1 MQGFKY
7 REKVGNLSTI
17 PSKNIWYG
25 SISII
30 IPSIF
35 TYIFW
40 FLTAKIAGP
49 ETVGIASSI
58 ASLVIIIATI
68 DGLDMSLGMKRMLAI
83 AISSKDFYK
92 SKQILVSTVV
102 FVCIIAVISSILIA
116 IPSLRILE
124 IIGIERQYTWII
136 IAMIFAQSLQ
146 YIFMEAIIAALK
158 SKTLVIPFLVGSVAR
173 FPIFFGIYF
182 LVNNITLATIIA
194 FSSLLFI
201 TSISFGIYLVKMVR
215 TSPKWS
221 PQGFFSIVK
230 GILVAGLSS
239 WIPHTANVAGYWL
252 GIIAV
257 FSSQGSAEG
266 GKFYISIGIFTITLF
281 ILTGITKVT
290 HALVASIDKKEEQTA
305 LLLYYMKIAFVF
317 SLPIAT
323 PLLYFSANFLG
334 LMGEGFGSASAT
346 LSIFVISLPI
356 LIVSEMIYYFVYG
369 LGDHR
374 AVLYLGLVGNVPRII
389 LYFLLSP
396 ILGIN
401 GAAVSFLIGSAVQ
414 FLASVKVRNTYNI
427 ALRFREYVTITL
439 IPIIVGAL
447 LWAGHIN
454 FVISTIIIIV
464 GSLLLYAKLALFTTE
479 ELRDIMY
486 AILPR
491 SIAERTYPV
500 ALKMMKK
507 IQ

>member
-1 MQGFKY
+1 
-7 REKVGNLSTI
+7 LSTI

-102 FVCIIAVISSILIA
+102 FVCIVAVISSILVA
-116 IPSLRILE
+116 IPSLGILE
-124 IIGIERQYTWII
+124 IIGIDRQYTWII

-182 LVNNITLATIIA
+182 LFNDFTYATIIA

-201 TSISFGIYLVKMVR
+201 TSISFGIYLTRMVR
-215 TSPKWS
+215 SPKWS
-221 PQGFFSIVK
+221 IQGSLSIVK
-230 GILVAGLSS
+230 GILAAGLSS

-252 GIIAV
+252 GVIAV
-257 FSSQGSAEG
+257 FSSEGSAEG

-281 ILTGITKVT
+281 ILTGITKVI
-290 HALVASIDKKEEQTA
+290 HALVASVNKKEEQSA
-305 LLLYYMKIAFVF
+305 FLLYYMKIAFVF

-323 PLLYFSANFLG
+323 PLLFFSANFLG
-334 LMGEGFGSASAT
+334 LMGEGFSSASET

-389 LYFLLSP
+389 LYFVLSP
-396 ILGIN
+396 IIGIN
-401 GAAVSFLIGSAVQ
+401 GAAVSFLIGSVIQ
-414 FLASVKVRNTYNI
+414 FFASIKVRNVYNI
-427 ALRFREYVTITL
+427 PLHFREYVTITS

-447 LWAGHIN
+447 LWTAHIN

-486 AILPR
+486 AILPQ